1 MIIRTYTLKY
11 KSYGGPLSQK
21 KVDME
26 PWTLHSMSRLKFKIL
41 FDLHFSHSLSY
52 LSWRSLWFENIL
64 SNTRHREDT
73 EVQKRKMW
81 SSELHIACQ
90 VWNLKCFLSSF
101 SPFLII
107 FIFKVMIIW
116 EYSFKYKTTGGPWS
130 QKKEDMEPYTSYIMS
145 RLKLKMP
152 FDLSFFHSLKSKKV
166 DMKNLNFT

>member
-1 MIIRTYTLKY
+1 
-11 KSYGGPLSQK
+11 
-21 KVDME
+21 ME
-26 PWTLHSMSRLKFKIL
+26 PWTLHSMSCLKFKIL